1 MILPKQQAAL
11 PTISGLLIK
20 SAQFLKGK
28 GSASPRLDA
37 ELLLAEV
44 MGLSRIELYTNF
56 EQPLTVAEVDRY
68 RELIRR
74 RGRGEPVAYILGRA
88 YFRNLTLAVSG
99 AVLIP
104 RPETEHVVDAALFFL
119 MERDWP
125 EPPRVLDVGTG
136 SGAIAISLAAAFPE
150 ARVAASDDSAE
161 ALALAAENARTTGV
175 AERIA
180 FVRSD
185 LFDGLEPMETFDLIV
200 SNPPYVSETEWP
212 DLPRDVS
219 GFEPREALYGGAD
232 GLDFYRRLAVE
243 APQFL
248 KPRGGLILE
257 IGFSQA
263 EAVRELLGA
272 SGMFSDIAVIQDY
285 AGHDRVVTA
294 QRI

>member
-1 MILPKQQAAL
+1 MAKQQATL
-11 PTISGLLIK
+11 PSIAGLLAK
-20 SAQFLKGK
+20 SAKYLKDK

-44 MGLSRIELYTNF
+44 MSLSRIELYTNF
-56 EQPLTVAEVDRY
+56 EQPLTAAEVDRY
-68 RELIRR
+68 RELIMR
-74 RGRGEPVAYILGRA
+74 RGRSEPVAYILGRA
-88 YFRNLTLAVSG
+88 YFRNLTLAVSR

-136 SGAIAISLAAAFPE
+136 SGAIAISVAAGLPGIGLTATDASGEALELAAGN
-150 ARVAASDDSAE
+150 ARV
-161 ALALAAENARTTGV
+161 TGV
-175 AERIA
+175 ADRVT

-185 LFDGLEPMETFDLIV
+185 LFEALEPVDTFDLII
-200 SNPPYVSETEWP
+200 SNPPYVAEAEWA

-219 GFEPREALYGGAD
+219 GYEPREALLGGAD

-243 APQFL
+243 APRFL
-248 KPRGGLILE
+248 KPRGGLVLE
-257 IGFSQA
+257 IGYTQA
-263 EAVRELLGA
+263 DAVREMLAAG
-272 SGMFSDIAVIQDY
+272 GMFRGIGVTQDY

-294 QRI
+294 ERI

>member
-104 RPETEHVVDAALFFL
+104 RP
-119 MERDWP
+119 
-125 EPPRVLDVGTG
+125 
-136 SGAIAISLAAAFPE
+136 
-150 ARVAASDDSAE
+150 
-161 ALALAAENARTTGV
+161 
-175 AERIA
+175 
-180 FVRSD
+180 
-185 LFDGLEPMETFDLIV
+185 
-200 SNPPYVSETEWP
+200 
-212 DLPRDVS
+212 
-219 GFEPREALYGGAD
+219 
-232 GLDFYRRLAVE
+232 
-243 APQFL
+243 AP
-248 KPRGGLILE
+248 
-257 IGFSQA
+257 
-263 EAVRELLGA
+263 
-272 SGMFSDIAVIQDY
+272 
-285 AGHDRVVTA
+285 
-294 QRI
+294 